1 MSLEPMLT
9 AATEAD
15 ARAQLSSLHHA
26 CGDSTFAPPMIRSHD
41 EHGLWLVFR
50 GACPRCTEPR
60 EVRFHSKRPLP
71 RAERVPGFTSIT
83 GPEERELYGTT
94 VTRVCSAC
102 EGKGQVF
109 EVTGDYAAD
118 YVTCRSCSGSGNV

>member
-1 MSLEPMLT
+1 MST
-9 AATEAD
+9 
-15 ARAQLSSLHHA
+15 
-26 CGDSTFAPPMIRSHD
+26 
-41 EHGLWLVFR
+41 
-50 GACPRCTEPR
+50 ACPRCNEPR

-83 GPEERELYGTT
+83 GAEERELYGTT

-118 YVTCRSCSGSGNV
+118 YVTCRSCSGSGNVSRVALPSAVVARPSDTLSR